1 MKTLAD
7 LLAAGHP
14 DTAIVGV
21 PLATLRAWSRQ
32 APAVA
37 STPIAPLVAAAMP
50 SAAA

>member
-7 LLAAGHP
+7 ILSSPHP

-21 PLATLRAWSRQ
+21 PLAALRAWAGQ
-32 APAVA
+32 LPAVA
-37 STPIAPLVAAAMP
+37 ATPVAPIVSAVVP